1 MKSDPVQ
8 LYSEAWSSHRQDSG
22 SGLLQ
27 QRLSVILP
35 PYNTHTLLSVANGGG
50 GGVQRIWKRED
61 KTRKRNGRKDPCR
74 SGRTIAGLC
83 GDGDAG
89 GIENQ

>member
-50 GGVQRIWKRED
+50 GGFREYGNGKIKQENETVERILVGREEQLP
-61 KTRKRNGRKDPCR
+61 GCV
-74 SGRTIAGLC
+74 GM
-83 GDGDAG
+83 
-89 GIENQ
+89 EMQEE